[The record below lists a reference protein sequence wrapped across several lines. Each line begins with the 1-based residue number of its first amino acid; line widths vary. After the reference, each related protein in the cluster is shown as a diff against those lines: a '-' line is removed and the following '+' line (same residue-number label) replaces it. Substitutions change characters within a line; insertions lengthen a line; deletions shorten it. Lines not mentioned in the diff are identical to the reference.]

1 MFLFI
6 NKAWGYGDVQPDH
19 YFLALNARLSELQGA
34 VAVAQLPKLGAVVE
48 SRISTA
54 EQLTERLQGVPG
66 IETPC
71 INPRSVPVYWKYC
84 LCVDARVV
92 SGGAVELARLL
103 RDKGI
108 SSAPRYIQKP
118 AFMCEVFQQQRTF
131 GNSHYPFTL
140 ARAEAVN
147 YDRDRFPGT
156 FAALDSVLVLPWNE
170 RYTEMHVDYIA
181 RSIHQAVAQLSGGQA
196 S

>member
-1 MFLFI
+1 
-6 NKAWGYGDVQPDH
+6 
-19 YFLALNARLSELQGA
+19 
-34 VAVAQLPKLGAVVE
+34 
-48 SRISTA
+48 
-54 EQLTERLQGVPG
+54 
-66 IETPC
+66 
-71 INPRSVPVYWKYC
+71 
-84 LCVDARVV
+84 V

-131 GNSHYPFTL
+131 GDSHYPFTL
-140 ARAEAVN
+140 ARPEAIA
-147 YDRDRFPGT
+147 YDLARFPGT

-170 RYTEMHVDYIA
+170 RYTEAHVDYIA
-181 RSIHQAVAQLSGGQA
+181 RSLHQAVAQLSGGHA